1 MKHTILLI
9 DDDKSFR
16 DSTSLFLKAEGFDV
30 RAVSNSDEAI
40 ALVRQ
45 QIILFSVA
53 LVDYH
58 MPETSGL
65 ETIRGL
71 KEADS
76 KLQIFAFSGDDS
88 VIAHNKS
95 LESGAAFFI
104 DKTISDA
111 KLLGLLH
118 RACKEVESKIKPIK
132 ISPHSENQKLIETI
146 GMIGVSESM
155 ADIAKLI
162 HKIAPT
168 DETVLIRGEHGT
180 GKEKIAKAIHNL
192 SNRKNQ
198 PFIAVN
204 CAAIA
209 PNLIESELF
218 GHEKGSYTGAI
229 KDRKGYFEAA
239 NGGTIFLDEIGELPK
254 HLQATL
260 LRVLQEKSVTPVGST
275 ESKKIDFRL
284 ITATNAPLEQLMT
297 EKLFREDLF
306 FRLNVFAINIKPL
319 RDRIE
324 DIPILAQ
331 FFVDLLN
338 KNKTEKKILL
348 ESTTEKL
355 KKLAWTGNVRELESF
370 IHVLYQLSEDQII
383 DDSPIDKKQKNC
395 TKPNTNSLETVESA
409 KMLDEKSLILKS
421 LSESSSISGVSRIL
435 NISRSTVRDKMKKYG
450 IEFNQTDLEG
460 IVL

>member
-16 DSTSLFLKAEGFDV
+16 DSMSLFLKSEGFNV
-30 RAVSNSDEAI
+30 RALSSGDEAI

-45 QIILFSVA
+45 QIVLFSVA

-65 ETIRGL
+65 ETIWGL
-71 KEADS
+71 KDADS
-76 KLQIFAFSGDDS
+76 KLQIFAFSGDGS

-146 GMIGVSESM
+146 GMVGVSESM
-155 ADIAKLI
+155 AQTAKLI

-168 DETVLIRGEHGT
+168 DETVLIRGDHGT
-180 GKEKIAKAIHNL
+180 GKEKIAKAVHNL

-204 CAAIA
+204 CASIA

-239 NGGTIFLDEIGELPK
+239 QGGTIFLDEIGELPK

-260 LRVLQEKSVTPVGST
+260 LRVLQEKSVTPVGSN

-284 ITATNAPLEQLMT
+284 VAATNAPLEQLMT

-319 RDRIE
+319 NDRIE
-324 DIPILAQ
+324 DVPLLAQ

-338 KNKTEKKILL
+338 KNKSEKKILL
-348 ESTTEKL
+348 AATGEKL
-355 KKLAWTGNVRELESF
+355 KKISWTGNVRELESF
-370 IHVLYQLSEDQII
+370 IHILYQLSEEIII
-383 DDSPIDKKQKNC
+383 DDSPIDKKTKSC
-395 TKPNTNSLETVESA
+395 TKPNTDSLEIVQTV
-409 KMLDEKSLILKS
+409 KMLDEKNLISKAMT
-421 LSESSSISGVSRIL
+421 ESGSISGVSRIL

-450 IEFNQTDLEG
+450 IEFNQNDFEG
-460 IVL
+460 VII

>member
-1 MKHTILLI
+1 MKHNILLI

-16 DSTSLFLKAEGFDV
+16 DSMSLFLKAEGFCV
-30 RAVSNSDEAI
+30 RALSNGDEAI

-71 KEADS
+71 KDADS

-88 VIAHNKS
+88 VLAHNKS

-104 DKTISDA
+104 EKTISEA

-118 RACKEVESKIKPIK
+118 RACKEVELKIKPMK
-132 ISPHSENQKLIETI
+132 ISSHSENQKLIETI
-146 GMIGVSESM
+146 GMVGVSESM
-155 ADIAKLI
+155 AQLAKLI

-239 NGGTIFLDEIGELPK
+239 HSGTIFLDEIGELPK
-254 HLQATL
+254 HLQATI
-260 LRVLQEKSVTPVGST
+260 LRVLQEKAVTPVGSN

-284 ITATNAPLEQLMT
+284 ITATNAPLEHLMT

-306 FRLNVFAINIKPL
+306 FRLNVFSVNIQPL
-319 RDRIE
+319 RNRKE
-324 DIPILAQ
+324 DIPVLAQ
-331 FFVDLLN
+331 LFVDLLN
-338 KNKTEKKILL
+338 KDKSDKKVLL
-348 ESTTEKL
+348 ENTTEKL
-355 KKLAWTGNVRELESF
+355 KKLEWTGNVRELEHF
-370 IHVLYQLSEDQII
+370 IHVLYQLSEDKII
-383 DDSPIDKKQKNC
+383 DDSPIDKKQKIQA
-395 TKPNTNSLETVESA
+395 KPNANSLEVVQTI
-409 KMLDEKSLILKS
+409 KMQDEKNLISKALT
-421 LSESSSISGVSRIL
+421 ESGSISGVSRIL
-435 NISRSTVRDKMKKYG
+435 NISRSTVREKMKKYG
-450 IEFNQTDLEG
+450 IEFNQNEFEG
-460 IVL
+460 ITV

>member
-16 DSTSLFLKAEGFDV
+16 DSMSLFLKSEGFNV
-30 RAVSNSDEAI
+30 RALSSGDEAI

-45 QIILFSVA
+45 QIILFSVV

-71 KEADS
+71 KDADS

-118 RACKEVESKIKPIK
+118 RACKEVELKIKPIK
-132 ISPHSENQKLIETI
+132 ILSRCENQKLIETI
-146 GMIGVSESM
+146 GMVGVSESM
-155 ADIAKLI
+155 AGIAKII

-260 LRVLQEKSVTPVGST
+260 LRVLQEKAVTPVGSN

-284 ITATNAPLEQLMT
+284 VAATNAPLEQLMN

-348 ESTTEKL
+348 ESTSEKL
-355 KKLAWTGNVRELESF
+355 KKLSWTGNVRELESF

-409 KMLDEKSLILKS
+409 KMIDEKSLILKS
-421 LSESSSISGVSRIL
+421 LSESGSISGVSRIL

-450 IEFNQTDLEG
+450 IEFNQNDLEG
-460 IVL
+460 VII